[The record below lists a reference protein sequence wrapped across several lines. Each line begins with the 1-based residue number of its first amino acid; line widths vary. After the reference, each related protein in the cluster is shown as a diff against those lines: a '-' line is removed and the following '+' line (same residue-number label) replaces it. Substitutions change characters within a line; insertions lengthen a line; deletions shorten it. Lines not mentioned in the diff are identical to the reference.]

1 MNIACSDGNC
11 VFKTT
16 KGGMG
21 TNGGCHCLDDVRGGT
36 PRVEMRKKIRTLV
49 SEIQEDQGEIESL
62 AVTITIA
69 RKDAQDLIAVAS
81 QQEQVIDN
89 LEKQIAH
96 LTKDAA
102 FAESDRQEAIKYRTA
117 LVTIESIFRESSAHG
132 LDEPRVR
139 RLLDAALRLQNGVL

>member
-21 TNGGCHCLDDVRGGT
+21 TNGGCNCLDDVRGGH

-69 RKDAQDLIAVAS
+69 RKDAQDWIAVAKD
-81 QQEQVIDN
+81 QERVIDE
-89 LEKQIAH
+89 LQKQVEYLNTGALDIED
-96 LTKDAA
+96 L
-102 FAESDRQEAIKYRTA
+102 DRERTKYRRA
-117 LVTIESIFRESSAHG
+117 LLEVEGMIEKGKYSDA
-132 LDEPRVR
+132 LT
-139 RLLDAALRLQNGVL
+139 LLNDTLKLSQP